1 MNTIKFYSVVDTN
14 EIILFAV
21 KILKS
26 IATQVFTQKTT
37 TKTCSLSCVNLC
49 FEPLNF
55 CDQLGILTM
64 ILKIDYVNDML

>member
-26 IATQVFTQKTT
+26 IATQVFTHIHRKQQRKHI
-37 TKTCSLSCVNLC
+37 LSHV
-49 FEPLNF
+49 
-55 CDQLGILTM
+55 
-64 ILKIDYVNDML
+64 